1 MSEIFIFFINYY
13 QTENFVVCYFIFFV
27 QKSFIYLL
35 EQYSLSHELRFQYI
49 NHADTIKVSKIDDVK
64 EMRDTQVYHFC
75 NLFIF
80 TTNIF
85 PF

>member
-1 MSEIFIFFINYY
+1 MLFYFFS
-13 QTENFVVCYFIFFV
+13 FK
-27 QKSFIYLL
+27 KSFIYLL

-49 NHADTIKVSKIDDVK
+49 NHADTIKVSKIDDIK
-64 EMRDTQVYHFC
+64 EMRDTQVYRFC

-80 TTNIF
+80 TTNRF